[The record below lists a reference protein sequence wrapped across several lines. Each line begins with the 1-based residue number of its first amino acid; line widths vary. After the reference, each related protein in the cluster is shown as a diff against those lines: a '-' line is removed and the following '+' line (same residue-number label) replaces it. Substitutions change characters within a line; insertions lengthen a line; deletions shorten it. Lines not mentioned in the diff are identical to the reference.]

1 MSPTFVKDLGAKAM
15 DSIGM
20 WFVIATILRRT
31 LLSTIRLEFLNHA
44 VFRVIIRQIYFTA
57 FQAIPIVCATALVL
71 GSITVNYLLHF
82 LTNLGAY
89 DQIGK
94 YLIATITQELG
105 PLTCTLILLLR
116 SGSAVLS
123 EIALMKIN
131 REMDTLTMLG
141 LRIET
146 YLYLPRILAFT
157 IAGPSL
163 AIIFS
168 LVAILGGYFTLG
180 YFHNITFDNYLDQIT
195 YAVDLKTIIH
205 FILKPFFMSLA
216 VVLIAIEKGIT
227 VRNAFTEVPIKLI
240 RGMMHT
246 AGCLIFIEMIFN
258 FF

>member
-1 MSPTFVKDLGAKAM
+1 MSATFISDLGATAVA
-15 DSIGM
+15 SIGM
-20 WFVIATILRRT
+20 WFIIATILRST

-82 LTNLGAY
+82 LTSLGAY

-94 YLIATITQELG
+94 YLIMVITQELA
-105 PLTCTLILLLR
+105 PLTCSLILLLR

-123 EIALMKIN
+123 EVALMKIN
-131 REMDTLTMLG
+131 REMDTLSMLG
-141 LRIET
+141 VHIET

-163 AIIFS
+163 TVVFS
-168 LVAILGGYFTLG
+168 LVAILGGYLTLG
-180 YFHNITFDNYLDQIT
+180 YFHNITFDNYLDQII
-195 YAVDLKTIIH
+195 YAVDLKSIIY
-205 FILKPFFMSLA
+205 FILKPYFMSLA

-246 AGCLIFIEMIFN
+246 AGCLVCIEITFNIF
-258 FF
+258 

>member
-1 MSPTFVKDLGAKAM
+1 MNATVISTLGSKAV

-20 WFVIATILRRT
+20 WFVIGTILRRT
-31 LLSTIRLEFLNHA
+31 LRSTLRLEFLNHA

-71 GSITVNYLLHF
+71 GTITVNYLLHF

-94 YLIATITQELG
+94 YLIIVITQELA
-105 PLTCTLILLLR
+105 PLTCTMILLLR

-131 REMDTLTMLG
+131 REMDTLSMLG
-141 LRIET
+141 IRIEN
-146 YLYLPRILAFT
+146 YLYLPRILAFS

-163 AIIFS
+163 TIVFS

-180 YFHNITFDNYLDQIT
+180 YFHNITFNNYIDQIS
-195 YAVDLKTIIH
+195 YAVDLRSIIC
-205 FILKPFFMSLA
+205 FILKPYCMSLA

-246 AGCLIFIEMIFN
+246 AGCLIFIEMTFN